1 MAQELQNKFKIN
13 GVIYMLAV
21 DDSPVEGGTAFVTS
35 GTLYDWTSTVQNF
48 SGRRVNNDELAGNSP
63 DIPTVGLVYSVVIKK
78 ADKNTNTDHLSTD
91 VPHRVIVGLT
101 NSKSNTSTDSKKGNT
116 YLYNNGTEFVFYNS
130 GGVAYTEYP
139 KKGVLYFFNFSDT
152 TLEITPGLYMWN
164 GSEFQRLT
172 IS

>member
-1 MAQELQNKFKIN
+1 MAQELKNRF
-13 GVIYMLAV
+13 VIDNEEYQFAV
-21 DDSPVEGGTAFVTS
+21 DDTPIMGSDAFIMSGAVFDWVTTMTRFGGRNINDSELV
-35 GTLYDWTSTVQNF
+35 GEST
-48 SGRRVNNDELAGNSP
+48 
-63 DIPTVGLVYSVVIKK
+63 DIPSSGVVYAAVIKK

-130 GGVAYTEYP
+130 GGLAYTEYP
-139 KKGVLYFFNFSDT
+139 KKGVLYFFNFSNT
-152 TLEITPGLYMWN
+152 TLEITPGLYMWS
-164 GSEFQRLT
+164 GSAFEKLT